1 MLIKPIVEGPGDV
14 FALPE
19 LLRRLQFEYGLGGHD
34 MKIARPIKWN
44 RAYFNSE
51 LQIRRA
57 VRLAMAEEGCA
68 GILMLVDSDDD
79 CPKLSAPQIADWSKR
94 EARGTPCEVVM
105 AKREYEAWFLAS
117 LESLRGHRGIA
128 LDATSERNP
137 EDIRGAKER
146 LETRMRT
153 GLAYSET
160 SDQVALTCRVDLA
173 PVYARCRS
181 FRRLVSAF
189 RNLLIA
195 SGIEA
200 PEWNS
205 RNI

>member
-14 FALPE
+14 CALPE
-19 LLRRLQFEYGLGGHD
+19 LLRRLQFEYGLGGHE

-57 VRLAMAEEGCA
+57 VRLAMTEEGCA

-79 CPKLSAPQIADWSKR
+79 CPKFAARQITDWSKQ
-94 EARGTPCEVVM
+94 EAGVTPCEVVM

-117 LESLRGHRGIA
+117 LESLRGHRGIT
-128 LDATSERNP
+128 LDATSETKP
-137 EDIRGAKER
+137 EEVRGAKER
-146 LETRMRT
+146 LETKMRA

-160 SDQVALTCRVDLA
+160 SDQVALTCRADLHA
-173 PVYARCRS
+173 VYARCRS

-189 RNLLIA
+189 RKLLIA
-195 SGIEA
+195 SGIES
-200 PEWNS
+200 PEWAGGHM
-205 RNI
+205 